1 MSLLEADRLKLER
14 DWVDPR
20 NLIRETIS
28 RLSHLTKDRQVRVR
42 DEGGLIPVY
51 VDPMRIGQVL
61 GNLVSNAVK
70 YGDKDSEI
78 LVQLCRKKGQVE
90 VSVTNQGKG
99 IDPQDMPKIFG
110 RFARSKSAPN
120 WGVRGLGLGLYIAN
134 GVIKAHGGRM
144 WAESTPGKT
153 TTFHVTLPTV
163 GAAREAA

>member
-1 MSLLEADRLKLER
+1 M
-14 DWVDPR
+14 DPR
-20 NLIRETIS
+20 NLVRETIS
-28 RLSHLTKDRQVRVR
+28 RLSHLTKDRRVKVR

-70 YGDKDSEI
+70 YGEKNSEI
-78 LVQLCRKKGQVE
+78 LVQLCRQKGQVE